1 MKNFTSLINAFSHL
15 EFIPIISCE
24 VGILTAFSASDVI
37 FDVAELSICTSLL
50 GLNFF
55 HLLRVVTLLGVLTI
69 NGAVI
74 NLYTEASK
82 PSLLGAA
89 SGVMATSD
97 CSTKASLFNCI
108 YRLESTK

>member
-1 MKNFTSLINAFSHL
+1 M
-15 EFIPIISCE
+15 
-24 VGILTAFSASDVI
+24 
-37 FDVAELSICTSLL
+37 
-50 GLNFF
+50 
-55 HLLRVVTLLGVLTI
+55 LLGVLTI

-97 CSTKASLFNCI
+97 CSTKASSFNLYIDRNLQNKYHHLFSFLL
-108 YRLESTK
+108 YASSLYPLLEIVIPSNV